1 MKTNQQFRKMSKDET
16 EENGSQEAPV
26 ATDPDFGPSDQQAS
40 GQNMFP
46 AGIVKTEPIIE
57 DIMFQQHMLQ
67 MKHQQFIQQQ
77 LLEEHYQ
84 KNRQMLQSQH
94 EKQLGAFLQQLEQQR
109 KREEIAKEREN
120 QFRLD
125 VLKQKDK
132 TCESAVAS
140 PEVKRRLQEV
150 ILQRKR
156 REAAASMGNLQ
167 IGIPVSTPPQQPTAL
182 LRKVQ
187 SESNL
192 LKIKTKRDR
201 NSAPYSRVFNHQLQL
216 VPESVAVSGSE
227 ASTPSPISQ
236 NSLSSQH
243 SIASQSA
250 LPAHQNRLSSS
261 SVESSGSTPA
271 SPQSY
276 VVECKSSPLG
286 TSPINSRSLPN
297 IPSSLETLRRSPPAP
312 PTAMRPPF
320 NHRRNPLEKS
330 HSYAILPLRKHL
342 MQKSMAERK
351 SMDDNQYYYQ
361 KNKLE
366 RERLTKPRLIRPLE
380 EVMEED
386 QSSPPIGS
394 LQQSPSSSTRNM
406 EEMEIEDPR
415 RVVQG
420 FNKESPLMNKK
431 TYFTPFVGVGTSGI
445 SPLVLSDPR
454 VSVSSQ
460 RRPISP
466 EQQKNLKT
474 GIAFNSAMLKH
485 QCLCENTRH
494 HPENPERLQ
503 FILARLMD
511 TGLLRDCEQVSML
524 GTLEQIQSC
533 HTEAHTLMFGTDVI
547 NRKSLVGQDLDG
559 TLNKLTVL
567 PCGGPGV
574 DSDTYW
580 NELHTSNAA
589 RFAVGSVVELVEK
602 IASNKLQNGFG
613 IVRPPGH
620 HAEAEEA
627 MGFCYFNTVA
637 IAAKQI
643 LKNPEMR
650 KILIVDWAIHHG
662 NGTQKFFYD
671 DPRVLY
677 ISIHRHDNG
686 NFYPGTGGSIE
697 CGAGTGLGT
706 NVNIAWSGGLEPP
719 MGDAEYLAAFR
730 TIVMPI
736 AREFDPDFVLVSAG
750 FDAAQGH
757 EHPIGGYTVS
767 PACFAYLTHQ
777 LLSLAGGKVALVLE
791 GGYSL
796 DVLCD
801 SVEQCC
807 RALMGHPIE
816 KIIHEEL
823 ARRPCQNAVDTI
835 QKTMA
840 IHCQY
845 WNNLSSYADRV
856 VLSHFESWG
865 KEKED
870 TEALSAM
877 ASLSMQHTQRK

>member
-1 MKTNQQFRKMSKDET
+1 
-16 EENGSQEAPV
+16 
-26 ATDPDFGPSDQQAS
+26 
-40 GQNMFP
+40 
-46 AGIVKTEPIIE
+46 
-57 DIMFQQHMLQ
+57 
-67 MKHQQFIQQQ
+67 
-77 LLEEHYQ
+77 
-84 KNRQMLQSQH
+84 
-94 EKQLGAFLQQLEQQR
+94 
-109 KREEIAKEREN
+109 
-120 QFRLD
+120 
-125 VLKQKDK
+125 
-132 TCESAVAS
+132 
-140 PEVKRRLQEV
+140 
-150 ILQRKR
+150 
-156 REAAASMGNLQ
+156 
-167 IGIPVSTPPQQPTAL
+167 
-182 LRKVQ
+182 
-187 SESNL
+187 
-192 LKIKTKRDR
+192 
-201 NSAPYSRVFNHQLQL
+201 
-216 VPESVAVSGSE
+216 
-227 ASTPSPISQ
+227 
-236 NSLSSQH
+236 
-243 SIASQSA
+243 
-250 LPAHQNRLSSS
+250 
-261 SVESSGSTPA
+261 
-271 SPQSY
+271 
-276 VVECKSSPLG
+276 
-286 TSPINSRSLPN
+286 
-297 IPSSLETLRRSPPAP
+297 
-312 PTAMRPPF
+312 
-320 NHRRNPLEKS
+320 
-330 HSYAILPLRKHL
+330 
-342 MQKSMAERK
+342 
-351 SMDDNQYYYQ
+351 
-361 KNKLE
+361 
-366 RERLTKPRLIRPLE
+366 
-380 EVMEED
+380 
-386 QSSPPIGS
+386 
-394 LQQSPSSSTRNM
+394 M
-406 EEMEIEDPR
+406 EEMDIEDPR
-415 RVVQG
+415 KIVQG
-420 FNKESPLMNKK
+420 FKESPLLTKK
-431 TYFTPFVGVGTSGI
+431 TYFTPFVGVGPSGI

-460 RRPISP
+460 RRPASP
-466 EQQKNLKT
+466 EQQKNLQT

-547 NRKSLVGQDLDG
+547 SRNSLIGQDLDG
-559 TLNKLTVL
+559 TLNKLTLL

-589 RFAVGSVVELVEK
+589 RFAVGSVVELVNK
-602 IASNKLQNGFG
+602 IATNKLQNGFG

-637 IAAKQI
+637 IAAKQL

-662 NGTQKFFYD
+662 NGTQKVFYD
-671 DPRVLY
+671 DPRILY
-677 ISIHRHDNG
+677 VSIHRHDNG

-697 CGAGTGLGT
+697 CGTGAGLGT

-757 EHPIGGYTVS
+757 DHPIGGYTVS

-777 LLSLAGGKVALVLE
+777 LLSVAGGKVALVLE

-856 VLSHFESWG
+856 GLSHFESWG

-877 ASLSMQHTQRK
+877 ASLSMQHSAKVRPQ